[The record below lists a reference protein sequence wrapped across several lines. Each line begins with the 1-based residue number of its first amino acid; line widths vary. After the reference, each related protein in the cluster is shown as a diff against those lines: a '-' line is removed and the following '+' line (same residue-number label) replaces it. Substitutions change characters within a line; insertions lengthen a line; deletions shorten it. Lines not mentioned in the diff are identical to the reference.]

1 MTEAQRTSPTR
12 AGSRFATRAATILV
26 CLAVVT
32 GCSTVKG
39 WFGGKGDDAKAG
51 EPAEL
56 VKFEAT
62 ATPTRIWKASA
73 GKGEGSTGVR
83 QGPAVAD
90 GRVFAASIK
99 GGVRAFD
106 LQSGA
111 QAWHHAS
118 DLRLSGGPGAGDGLV
133 VVGSL
138 DGELVALDAAT
149 GAERWTAKV
158 VSEVIAA
165 PTIGQGLVLVRS
177 NEGRV
182 TAFDASNGERRW
194 FWVQDLPSL
203 TVRGNAPVTLGPGHA
218 FVGLDDGRVV
228 ALALGDGRVLWE
240 QPISLGDG
248 RTELDRMADVDGA
261 PVLDGPVLF
270 ATSYKGRTMAFEA
283 PSGRPIWA
291 AESGGAGGV
300 SVGSDRLVVSDKA
313 GTVWAIDKYVGTSY
327 WRQPALTNRNLGPA
341 RIHGSYAVVGDF
353 DGYLHWMRLLDGE
366 FVARE
371 RAGRNALAGPPVV
384 ADGILVVQD
393 VDGDISAWR
402 ID

>member
-1 MTEAQRTSPTR
+1 MIAAKRTSPSR
-12 AGSRFATRAATILV
+12 AGARFATRAATVLV

-32 GCSTVKG
+32 GCSTFKG
-39 WFGGKGDDAKAG
+39 WFNKNDDAKAG

-56 VKFEAT
+56 VKFEAS
-62 ATPTRIWKASA
+62 ASPTRIWKAGA
-73 GKGEGSTGVR
+73 GKGDGSTGVR
-83 QGPAVAD
+83 RGPQVVD
-90 GRVFAASIK
+90 GRVFAASIE

-111 QAWHHAS
+111 ELWHHDS
-118 DLRLSGGPGAGDGLV
+118 DLRLSGGPGAGDGMV

-138 DGELVALDAAT
+138 EGEVVALDAAT
-149 GAERWTAKV
+149 GTERWTAKV
-158 VSEVIAA
+158 SNEVIAA

-182 TAFDASNGERRW
+182 TAFDAASGERRW
-194 FWVQDLPSL
+194 FWIQDLPPL

-218 FVGLDDGRVV
+218 FVGTDDGRVV
-228 ALALGDGRVLWE
+228 ALALADGRILWE

-261 PVLDGPVLF
+261 PVLEEAVLF
-270 ATSYKGRTMAFEA
+270 ASSYKGRTMAFDA
-283 PSGRPIWA
+283 PSGRPMWA
-291 AESGGAGGV
+291 AENGGAGGV
-300 SVGSDRLVVSDKA
+300 SVGSDRLVVSDRA
-313 GTVWAIDKYVGTSY
+313 GTVWAIDKYVGTAY
-327 WRQPALTNRNLGPA
+327 WQQPALANRNLGPA
-341 RIHGSYAVVGDF
+341 RIHGDYAVVGDF

-371 RAGRNALAGPPVV
+371 RASRSALSGPPAVV
-384 ADGILVVQD
+384 DGILVVQD